1 MVPLGLSPLPVSGP
15 EGETQKPASAEWQ
28 DFVTQEAVDEV
39 VAGGSTSRLP
49 VLFSDLALSSS
60 EDDFAAASTL
70 NLSEAA
76 PARFV
81 PAIEWPEVKASRP
94 VAPPTP
100 VRAIARAKPPELH
113 EWESSVMRRSGIGHR
128 WWIPALAGVAATMMF
143 ATVLFTM
150 SSGPAPAT
158 GLLEIPK
165 PAPLK
170 PLRVAD
176 PNPIAPEDQ
185 PAVASASLLAP

>member
-15 EGETQKPASAEWQ
+15 EGETQKPASSGWQ
-28 DFVTQEAVDEV
+28 DFVTQEAVYEV
-39 VAGGSTSRLP
+39 VAGGSISRMP
-49 VLFSDLALSSS
+49 VLTSDLALSSS
-60 EDDFAAASTL
+60 DDDFAAASSR

-81 PAIEWPEVKASRP
+81 PVIEWPEVVASKP
-94 VAPPTP
+94 LAPSTP
-100 VRAIARAKPPELH
+100 VRVIARAKPPELH
-113 EWESSVMRRSGIGHR
+113 EWESPGLRRSGIGHR

-170 PLRVAD
+170 PLRVTD

>member
-1 MVPLGLSPLPVSGP
+1 MLPLGLTPLPVTGP
-15 EGETQKPASAEWQ
+15 EGETQKPVSSGWE
-28 DFVTQEAVDEV
+28 DFVTQEAVYQV
-39 VAGGSTSRLP
+39 VAGGSISRLP
-49 VLFSDLALSSS
+49 VLVSDLALSSS
-60 EDDFAAASTL
+60 DDDFAVAAGPDR
-70 NLSEAA
+70 SEAA

-81 PAIEWPEVKASRP
+81 PVIEWPEVVASKP
-94 VAPPTP
+94 LAASSP
-100 VRAIARAKPPELH
+100 VRVIARAKPPELH
-113 EWESSVMRRSGIGHR
+113 EWESPAMRRNGIGHR

-143 ATVLFTM
+143 ATVLFSM

-170 PLRVAD
+170 PLRVSD
-176 PNPIAPEDQ
+176 PTPIAPEDQ

>member
-15 EGETQKPASAEWQ
+15 EGEAQKPVSAGWE
-28 DFVTQEAVDEV
+28 DFVTQEAVYEV
-39 VAGGSTSRLP
+39 VAGGSLSRLP
-49 VLFSDLALSSS
+49 VLMSDLALSSS
-60 EDDFAAASTL
+60 DDDFAGAMSQ
-70 NLSEAA
+70 NLSDAA

-81 PAIEWPEVKASRP
+81 PVIEWPEVAASAT
-94 VAPPTP
+94 VATS
-100 VRAIARAKPPELH
+100 VKVISRAKPPELH
-113 EWESSVMRRSGIGHR
+113 EWESPTMRRNGIGHR

-170 PLRVAD
+170 PLRAAD
-176 PNPIAPEDQ
+176 PNQIAPEDQ

>member
-1 MVPLGLSPLPVSGP
+1 MVPLGLSPLPVTGP
-15 EGETQKPASAEWQ
+15 EGETPKPASAGWQ
-28 DFVTQEAVDEV
+28 DFVSQEAVYEV
-39 VAGGSTSRLP
+39 VAGGSISRLP
-49 VLFSDLALSSS
+49 VLMSDLALSSS
-60 EDDFAAASTL
+60 DDDFAGNARQ

-81 PAIEWPEVKASRP
+81 PVIEWPEVVASTTD
-94 VAPPTP
+94 ATS
-100 VRAIARAKPPELH
+100 VRVISRAKPPELH
-113 EWESSVMRRSGIGHR
+113 EWDSPTMRRSGIGHR

-158 GLLEIPK
+158 GFLEIPK

-170 PLRVAD
+170 PLRLAD
-176 PNPIAPEDQ
+176 PNSIAPEDQ